1 MNWQIITCEY
11 PPQTGGVSDYTRLLA
26 QHLRL
31 AGDAVEVFAP
41 RHENEPETLDDAG
54 VVVHRALGGF
64 SRSDFIRTNPLL
76 KANSTILVQW
86 VPHGYGYR
94 AMNLAFCR
102 WIERLSQ
109 TGDRVFLM
117 VHEPMLEFSG
127 SWKQRLV
134 ALVHRRMMRKL
145 VRSSSRVFIS
155 IPAWENYLRPCAPKG
170 QQFEW
175 LPIPETISVAASPRT
190 TADIRHRLS
199 GGAPLLGHLGTYS
212 AEIIKFLRPAL
223 LIVLNE
229 IPELHLLLLGKN
241 SKHFAVSLVTAVPR
255 FRDRIHASGILPD
268 LELSHHI
275 AACDVMLQPYP
286 DGLSTRRTS
295 LMNVLAHGV
304 AVVSNTGHLTED
316 LWAAADAAALSP
328 VSEPHRLAEDCLRV
342 LRDSSERHRLAQ
354 RGLALYRS
362 RFDWPH
368 IIGKLR
374 SSPESIAAHSK

>member
-26 QHLRL
+26 QQLRS
-31 AGDAVEVFAP
+31 AGDSVEVFAP
-41 RHENEPETLDDAG
+41 RYENEPETLDDDG
-54 VVVHRALGGF
+54 VAIHRTLGDF
-64 SRSDFIRTNPLL
+64 SRSDLTRTNSLL
-76 KANSTILVQW
+76 KRNSRILVQW

-94 AMNLAFCR
+94 AMNLAFCS

-109 TGDRVFLM
+109 AGHPVFLM

-134 ALVHRRMMRKL
+134 ALVHRRMLRKL
-145 VRSSSRVFIS
+145 LRSSSRVFIS
-155 IPAWENYLRPCAPKG
+155 IPGWKSYLRSCAPEG

-175 LPIPETISVAASPRT
+175 LPIPETISVVVSPSA
-190 TADIRHRLS
+190 TADIRHRSS
-199 GGAPLLGHLGTYS
+199 GGAPILGHVGTYS
-212 AEIIKFLRPAL
+212 AEIVQFLRPAL

-255 FRDRIHASGILPD
+255 FRNRIHATGILPD

-286 DGLSTRRTS
+286 DGLSARRTS
-295 LMNVLAHGV
+295 LMNVLAHGI

-316 LWAAADAAALSP
+316 LWHTADVAALSP
-328 VSEPHRLAEDCLRV
+328 VSEPHRLAEDCLRL
-342 LRDSSERHRLAQ
+342 LRNPAECHRLAQ

-368 IIGKLR
+368 VIAKLR
-374 SSPESIAAHSK
+374 SSPEASAAHSE